1 MEARPSLHHPRRG
14 AFTADLCLPSPSA
27 LRTAVIAARLLRL
40 GFCWPCLCVIACTHL
55 LGCKGSPS
63 ASQPEGYFGVTETLI
78 DVVGAINNN
87 NGQLPTLWAKG
98 DFEAT
103 FSDRGRSQFVNGS
116 ATILVRKPSE
126 FRLVGKKD
134 IAGQI
139 FELGTT
145 RDEYWMIVRP
155 EADTMWW
162 GSFEKLATA
171 DSALIPIQPDL
182 LSEVLA
188 VGDLNTDLT
197 REPAPVMRFN
207 NDADAYMFV
216 WIVRAQSKWVAQ
228 KEVWYDR
235 ETKHPRLVLL
245 FDVDGRIVLRAY
257 LSKHQQVGETNAFV
271 ATEYDLLFPDRQAKL
286 KLSLNE
292 LKLEN
297 NGVPR
302 EGSIRFPGPNAD
314 NAGVSNVVRIDDQS
328 PAR

>member
-155 EADTMWW
+155 EADT
-162 GSFEKLATA
+162 
-171 DSALIPIQPDL
+171 
-182 LSEVLA
+182 
-188 VGDLNTDLT
+188 
-197 REPAPVMRFN
+197 
-207 NDADAYMFV
+207 
-216 WIVRAQSKWVAQ
+216 
-228 KEVWYDR
+228 
-235 ETKHPRLVLL
+235 
-245 FDVDGRIVLRAY
+245 
-257 LSKHQQVGETNAFV
+257 
-271 ATEYDLLFPDRQAKL
+271 
-286 KLSLNE
+286 
-292 LKLEN
+292 
-297 NGVPR
+297 
-302 EGSIRFPGPNAD
+302 
-314 NAGVSNVVRIDDQS
+314 
-328 PAR
+328 

>member
-1 MEARPSLHHPRRG
+1 
-14 AFTADLCLPSPSA
+14 
-27 LRTAVIAARLLRL
+27 
-40 GFCWPCLCVIACTHL
+40 
-55 LGCKGSPS
+55 
-63 ASQPEGYFGVTETLI
+63 
-78 DVVGAINNN
+78 
-87 NGQLPTLWAKG
+87 
-98 DFEAT
+98 
-103 FSDRGRSQFVNGS
+103 
-116 ATILVRKPSE
+116 
-126 FRLVGKKD
+126 
-134 IAGQI
+134 
-139 FELGTT
+139 
-145 RDEYWMIVRP
+145 
-155 EADTMWW
+155 